1 MYLLGAVKFQ
11 IATYR
16 RSAAVDK
23 LFKDQLAGPCTAV
36 CRPFPW
42 SEEKSIWACG
52 DTPEEAR
59 ARLMVLLQNHVDWSY
74 SELEVTE
81 VELEISEEARARVAA
96 SLRGE

>member
-1 MYLLGAVKFQ
+1 MKFQ

-23 LFKDQLAGPCTAV
+23 LFKDQLAGPYTAV

-74 SELEVTE
+74 PELEVTE